1 MSNTAVTLTEQPP
14 PLDKSRERI
23 RDMFGRIAGRYDLL
37 NHLLSAGIDRRWRR
51 RAVQLAPPQGT
62 APILD
67 ICAGT
72 GDLALAYSRAADEQT
87 HIVAA
92 DFCHP
97 MLVIGS
103 RKGRRAGVD
112 GRLRFIEA
120 DSLALPFRDERFQ
133 IVSVAFGLRN
143 VGDTGRGLSEMVRVC
158 RQGGKVVI
166 LEFSLPRRQPMR
178 GLYRWYFHHVL
189 PRVAGMLARDTDGA
203 YNYLPQSV
211 EQFPSGAEL
220 VERMR
225 AAGLSRVSHYP
236 LTLGIAT
243 LYVGTK

>member
-1 MSNTAVTLTEQPP
+1 MPNTAVMLTHQTPQV
-14 PLDKSRERI
+14 DKSRERI
-23 RDMFGRIAGRYDLL
+23 RGMFGRIAGRYDLL
-37 NHLLSAGIDRRWRR
+37 NHLLSLGVDRYWRR
-51 RAVQLAPPQGT
+51 RAVRLAPPAGT

-72 GDLALAYSRAADEQT
+72 GDLALAYRRAAGEQV

-97 MLVIGS
+97 MLVIGV

-120 DSLALPFRDERFQ
+120 DALALPFSEERFQ

-143 VGDTGRGLSEMVRVC
+143 VGDTDAALVEMVRVC
-158 RQGGKVVI
+158 REGGKVVI
-166 LEFSLPRRQPMR
+166 LEFSIPERQPMR

-189 PRVAGMLARDTDGA
+189 PRAAAALARNPDGA

-220 VERMR
+220 TERMR
-225 AAGLSRVSHYP
+225 RCGLSDVSHHP
-236 LTLGIAT
+236 LTFGIAT